1 MQTSIPIDDDLAA
14 RALAE
19 LGPDRARAAVEA
31 ALRDSIRI
39 KRQLEAL
46 DVLRGSGWDGDEDE
60 VRGNRYVV
68 EA

>member
-1 MQTSIPIDDDLAA
+1 MQTSIPIDDELATQA
-14 RALAE
+14 VAE
-19 LGPDRARAAVEA
+19 LGPEGAREAVEA

-46 DVLRGSGWDGDEDE
+46 NDLRGSGWYGDEEE
-60 VRGNRYVV
+60 VRGNRYTV